1 MNRGENFENNCYNYL
16 KEYYHLK
23 NSKFEHKGGMN
34 STESDIAVVKNG
46 EVDFYI
52 EVKDSQAQSGQFVV
66 LPDEESKTFIY
77 SPRNHTEPNEMTDA
91 IISYMN
97 TDFERFNNAGTAGEK
112 LDLDSSIFSNWIIE
126 HYRSRNVKY
135 IMSQKDNFVIL
146 PIRKFAIYFDVV
158 ANYRAKKS
166 GSRTPAE
173 KDIPIIMDL
182 IKNTYLSAQFH
193 LEGKKLFVTIYET
206 IFQNR
211 FIFEDYTFWLSPKSN
226 NRYEIRKLSNTN
238 NKTVIFSVELRE
250 EQNINDLLEFES
262 DL

>member
-1 MNRGENFENNCYNYL
+1 
-16 KEYYHLK
+16 
-23 NSKFEHKGGMN
+23 
-34 STESDIAVVKNG
+34 
-46 EVDFYI
+46 
-52 EVKDSQAQSGQFVV
+52 
-66 LPDEESKTFIY
+66 
-77 SPRNHTEPNEMTDA
+77 MTDA

-182 IKNTYLSAQFH
+182 IKNTYPSTQFH

-238 NKTVIFSVELRE
+238 NKTVIFSVELKE
-250 EQNINDLLEFES
+250 DQDIDDLLDFES